1 VGRFIRRH
9 GSPLFSSSEENP
21 VSRKGSKHLFQQP
34 KHTNKQRPGS
44 FAAPAT
50 APLPLSRSRSSC
62 ALCSAERHQDVTATH
77 TATFVCRVCR
87 AHRTETSE
95 RYVTNSSTSSAA
107 PASCTPPRTSCALCN
122 AERYQDVTATHTA
135 TFVCR
140 VCREHRT

>member
-1 VGRFIRRH
+1 MGRFIRRH
-9 GSPLFSSSEENP
+9 GSLCFRHPKKTPSAERGASTD
-21 VSRKGSKHLFQQP
+21 FQQL
-34 KHTNKQRPGS
+34 KHKNTQRPGS

-87 AHRTETSE
+87 AHRTETFE

-122 AERYQDVTATHTA
+122 AERHQDVTATHTA

-140 VCREHRT
+140 VCRAHRT